1 LLENVALEYV
11 GKVKELLASKSLSF
25 KNVASDDVPD
35 RAGVYVIFDEG
46 GRVIYVGRTR
56 NLRRRLLGD
65 HRRGNVRGSQFR
77 KALMQ
82 NYGLTDEEQIN
93 NYVNRFTF
101 KFKEL
106 EDPEEKIRLEH
117 FAIAILAPTL
127 NVKLKQ

>member
-35 RAGVYVIFDEG
+35 RAGVYVIFNEE

-65 HRRGNVRGSQFR
+65 HRRGNVIGSQFR

-82 NYGLTDEEQIN
+82 NYGLTGEEQIN
-93 NYVNRFTF
+93 SYVNQFTF
-101 KFKEL
+101 KFKVADGPGE
-106 EDPEEKIRLEH
+106 
-117 FAIAILAPTL
+117 
-127 NVKLKQ
+127 N